1 MSELQRK
8 LEKLTLRLERMGLRV
23 AQAVD
28 AALRTVA
35 ERDIAAGEK
44 IDQSDSQIDEEEVE
58 IEKECIS
65 LLALHQPAAIDLRR
79 ICTIIKVNNDLERIA
94 DIAARIGRRV
104 KHLVAGRI
112 ALEGYADYEPMV
124 QATRNIL
131 GKTIRMLNAE
141 DPDLPHRVIQADA
154 DLDAAYAAFTRQVL
168 DTARAATD
176 VDAALTLVLLARSLE
191 RIGDHCT
198 NIAEDI
204 FFLNTGDIIRHSPM
218 FKSGTVENE

>member
-28 AALRTVA
+28 AALRAVA
-35 ERDIAAGEK
+35 ERDIAAGEQ
-44 IDQSDSQIDEEEVE
+44 IDQADSQIDQEEVE
-58 IEKECIS
+58 IEKECIN

-104 KHLVAGRI
+104 KHLLAGNI
-112 ALEGYADYEPMV
+112 PVEDYTGYAPMV
-124 QATRNIL
+124 EATRNIL
-131 GKTIRMLNAE
+131 GMTIRMLNAE

-168 DTARAATD
+168 DAARAATD

-198 NIAEDI
+198 NIAEDV
-204 FFLNTGDIIRHSPM
+204 FFLNTGDIVRHTDA
-218 FKSGTVENE
+218 FKTQADD

>member
-23 AQAVD
+23 AQTVD
-28 AALRTVA
+28 IALRAVA
-35 ERDIAAGEK
+35 QRDIAAGEQMDQADSH
-44 IDQSDSQIDEEEVE
+44 IDQEEVE
-58 IEKECIS
+58 IERECIN

-79 ICTIIKVNNDLERIA
+79 ICTIIKVNSDLERIA

-104 KHLVAGRI
+104 KHLLAGNI
-112 ALEGYADYEPMV
+112 PLEDYDGYAPMV
-124 QATRNIL
+124 QATLNIL
-131 GKTIRMLNAE
+131 GQTIRMLHGE

-168 DTARAATD
+168 DAARTAAD

-198 NIAEDI
+198 NIAEDV
-204 FFLNTGDIIRHSPM
+204 FFLNTGDIVRHTDA
-218 FKSGTVENE
+218 FKTQADD

>member
-23 AQAVD
+23 AQAME
-28 AALRTVA
+28 AALRAVA
-35 ERDIAAGEK
+35 ERDIAAGEQM
-44 IDQSDSQIDEEEVE
+44 DQADSQIDQEEVE
-58 IEKECIS
+58 IEKECIN

-79 ICTIIKVNNDLERIA
+79 ICTVIKVNNDLERIA

-104 KHLVAGRI
+104 KHLAAGNVP
-112 ALEGYADYEPMV
+112 LENYDGYAPMV

-131 GKTIRMLNAE
+131 GKTIRMLSAE

-168 DTARAATD
+168 DAARAATD

-204 FFLNTGDIIRHSPM
+204 FFLNTGDIIRHTDA
-218 FKSGTVENE
+218 FKTQADD